1 MARRKV
7 DDAPMIDSELE
18 IEAGAVEAPAEVEEK
33 SLDQI
38 NMDANRMATAIL
50 RKARNADVTD
60 ALNGKIAQLKRK
72 LALERLNQ
80 KGK

>member
-1 MARRKV
+1 MARRK
-7 DDAPMIDSELE
+7 DDDVSVNEPELE
-18 IEAGAVEAPAEVEEK
+18 AEAGVVEAPAELEK
-33 SLDQI
+33 DPD
-38 NMDANRMATAIL
+38 MDANRMATRLL
-50 RKARNADVTD
+50 REARNADVTD